1 MDKITTVSLADRVK
15 LLIGK
20 DSQYA
25 LAKFLN
31 ISRPAISRWYD
42 GTSVMDDDTA
52 VRCAFAVGLDPEHVL
67 CWLQVERMEK
77 RGNDNL
83 SQYWRHIA
91 EQIAA

>member
-67 CWLQVERMEK
+67 CVFRRQLCCLGISNALPVPR
-77 RGNDNL
+77 
-83 SQYWRHIA
+83 
-91 EQIAA
+91 